1 MQKLVLFQVS
11 GMKFGVDM
19 ALTRTIEARSALHA
33 HESNASNMQ
42 ALVFDGA
49 KVPIY
54 DLSTI
59 VDDETFAHDSRSRKV
74 MLVKAQGQYLALLVD
89 RVEQSVEVESRM
101 HPPIQPP
108 GYKMIEPLPPIFN
121 GPVREYFPDVLK
133 REDGL
138 VLILNPEA
146 LVSTAPPR

>member
-33 HESNASNMQ
+33 YESNASNMQ

-59 VDDETFAHDSRSRKV
+59 MDDKTFSHDSRSRKV

-89 RVEQSVEVESRM
+89 RVEQSVEVESR
-101 HPPIQPP
+101 
-108 GYKMIEPLPPIFN
+108 MIEPLPPIFN